1 MKNVIFK
8 LLLFCCI
15 GLLSSCS
22 KDDNNISTDID
33 ASQIHLSVL
42 FPEEL
47 SATRSV
53 IENHK
58 LRCILEVYTKEANRL
73 VYREETVV
81 DPG

>member
-33 ASQIHLSVL
+33 CTFLPDTFHDADDAVFGSPLADS
-42 FPEEL
+42 
-47 SATRSV
+47 
-53 IENHK
+53 K
-58 LRCILEVYTKEANRL
+58 
-73 VYREETVV
+73 
-81 DPG
+81 